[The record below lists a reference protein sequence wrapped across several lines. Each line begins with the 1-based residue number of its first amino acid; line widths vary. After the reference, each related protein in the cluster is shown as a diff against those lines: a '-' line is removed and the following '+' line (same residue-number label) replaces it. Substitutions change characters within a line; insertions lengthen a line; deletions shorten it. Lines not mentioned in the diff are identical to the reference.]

1 MTWNCAGAPTVCA
14 VRSSIY
20 FPVTRKCSAS
30 RVELFDEEVESISQ
44 FDPLT
49 GEVMNK
55 LQRVTIFPKS
65 HYVTP
70 RQTVI
75 DAVAAIS
82 AELKERLAYQ
92 RENQQLVEAQRLE
105 QRTLL

>member
-1 MTWNCAGAPTVCA
+1 MPGDEEERA
-14 VRSSIY
+14 I
-20 FPVTRKCSAS
+20 
-30 RVELFDEEVESISQ
+30 RVELFDEEIESISQ

-49 GEVMNK
+49 GEVVNK
-55 LQRVTIFPKS
+55 MQQVTIYPKS

-82 AELKERLAYQ
+82 A
-92 RENQQLVEAQRLE
+92 N
-105 QRTLL
+105 